1 MRLGRIACSRGF
13 KETEYACGNFFVESE
28 SERTYTALE
37 LDETISIAR
46 ECVRKACLIFYVAGI
61 KTRVKSSLAV
71 KMKPTRAEGVYLAFS
86 RYIIF

>member
-13 KETEYACGNFFVESE
+13 KETEHACGNFFVESE

-37 LDETISIAR
+37 LDETISIAH

-61 KTRVKSSLAV
+61 KTRVKSSLVV